1 MTEKLPRA
9 THQGDLDIR
18 GTGLKIPCAVLED
31 GTRILRERSIATAL
45 GRKGSGAHWQK
56 KRNQEKGA
64 FLPEY
69 VSIKNLEPFIDQ
81 ETRESLLNP
90 VTYKTISSSTA
101 QGINATLLPKICD
114 IWLKAR
120 EKGALSES
128 QLVTA
133 KKAEILIRGF
143 AHIGIIAL
151 VDEAT
156 GYQEVRDRLA
166 LQKILEKYIATE
178 LQPWAKRFPDDF
190 YKEMFRLKDWQ
201 YSPLSVKRPMLVGRL
216 TNDLIYSR
224 LAPGVLGELRRQAPR
239 DEKGRLKQHF
249 HRRLTSEI
257 GHPKLA
263 EHLAGVI
270 ALMKASPSWNAFHRL
285 IQRALPKYGANLE
298 FLFEDEDVES

>member
-1 MTEKLPRA
+1 MSEKLQRA
-9 THQGDLDIR
+9 THQGELDIK

-31 GTRILRERSIATAL
+31 GTRVLRERSVATAL

-56 KRNQEKGA
+56 KRTIEKGA

-69 VSIKNLEPFIDQ
+69 VSVRNLEPFIDN
-81 ETRESLLNP
+81 ETREMLLNP
-90 VTYKTISSSTA
+90 IAYRTKAGSTA

-128 QLVTA
+128 QQITA
-133 KKAEILIRGF
+133 KKAEILVRGF

-166 LQKILEKYIATE
+166 LQKILEKYIAKE

-201 YSPLSVKRPMLVGRL
+201 YSPLSVKRPKLVGRL
-216 TNDLIYSR
+216 TNDLVYAR
-224 LAPGVLGELRRQAPR
+224 LAPSVLDELKRKTPRGETGQ
-239 DEKGRLKQHF
+239 LKHHF
-249 HRRLTSEI
+249 HRWLTPDV

-270 ALMKASPSWNAFHRL
+270 ALMRASPSWPGFYRL
-285 IQRALPKYGANLE
+285 LQRALPKYGTNLE
-298 FLFEDEDVES
+298 FLFEGENEE